1 LREEP
6 IDGVLPQV
14 DVVPKPLLRE
24 EPIDGVLPQVDVVPK
39 PLLRLYEEL
48 PGSE

>member
-1 LREEP
+1 M
-6 IDGVLPQV
+6 LPQV

>member
-1 LREEP
+1 
-6 IDGVLPQV
+6 VLPQV
-14 DVVPKPLLRE
+14 DVVPKPLLRV
-24 EPIDGVLPQVDVVPK
+24 EPIDGVLPQVDDVPK